1 MRALSMLLG
10 ILSGLLGLILAVAIG
25 AYGYMIGTVENASAG
40 DSSQVITSMK
50 AATATSEV
58 TVLADTAS
66 EASLASNPKKR
77 SEVSIASASSSS
89 RQVSPRSLNE
99 DQLNVAD
106 LLIKQLGMPDNE
118 AFALADA
125 VTDEELSILLKFL
138 TQGENRE
145 GAMNVMV
152 KYQEVT
158 AQASQGQSEAETDAD
173 YAEAITPAM
182 FLAALQTGDLSK
194 FEGILSDEEL
204 EQLKAL
210 VEGDYSMLE
219 GEFTPEEL
227 NKLKKIQSAGVG
239 AIIVQSAASQID
251 IPGAE
256 PLFTWLAKLIGVLQG
271 KDAVQLMT
279 TAVILA
285 IVSLIGLVGATLA
298 KARPI
303 VAAIMM
309 LIAAVG
315 GYIVI
320 STGFIISAPLFI
332 LAALFAFLGRKK
344 AKKKVAPSIRVSE
357 SEALSEPIA

>member
-1 MRALSMLLG
+1 MLLG

-25 AYGYMIGTVENASAG
+25 AYGYMIGTVENASAD

-58 TVLADTAS
+58 TVLADIAS
-66 EASLASNPKKR
+66 EASLASNPKKT
-77 SEVSIASASSSS
+77 SKVSIASASSSS
-89 RQVSPRSLNE
+89 RQVSPRSLSEN
-99 DQLNVAD
+99 QLKVAD
-106 LLIKQLGMPDNE
+106 LLIKQLGMPDNA

-125 VTDEELSILLKFL
+125 VTNEELSILLKFL
-138 TQGENRE
+138 THGENQE
-145 GAMNVMV
+145 GAINVIV

-158 AQASQGQSEAETDAD
+158 AQASQSQSEAEKGATTGDEA

-182 FLAALQTGDLSK
+182 FFAALQTGDLSK
-194 FEGILSDEEL
+194 FEGILSDEEF

-210 VEGDYSMLE
+210 VEGDYSKLE

-227 NKLKKIQSAGVG
+227 TKLKEIQSGGVG

-256 PLFTWLAKLIGVLQG
+256 PLFTWLAKLIGVLRG
-271 KDAVQLMT
+271 KDAAQLMT

-285 IVSLIGLVGATLA
+285 IVSLIGLVGGTLA
-298 KARPI
+298 KAKPI
-303 VAAIMM
+303 IAAFMM
-309 LIAAVG
+309 LIAAAG

-320 STGFIISAPLFI
+320 SIGFIISAPLFI
-332 LAALFAFLGRKK
+332 LAALLAFLGRKK
-344 AKKKVAPSIRVSE
+344 AKKKVAPSIHISE